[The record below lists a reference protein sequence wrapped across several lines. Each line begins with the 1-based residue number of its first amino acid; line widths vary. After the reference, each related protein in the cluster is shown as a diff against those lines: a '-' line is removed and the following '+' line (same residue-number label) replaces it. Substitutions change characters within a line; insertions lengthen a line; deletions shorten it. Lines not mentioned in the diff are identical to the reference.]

1 VTWVRDTRPAN
12 GSVPSELG
20 DDGALAVLD
29 GEGQFTCQAGLM
41 SETGVDI
48 VEGPRVETRAETPT
62 LGIRE
67 TVPFRTML
75 ADRDRLLT
83 ELIAWLTAHGI
94 EPTGPFFLRL
104 HLVDMAGLMDIE
116 VGVEGTAT
124 TDQRVKPGVIP
135 GGRYALLDYR
145 RTSLPANRLLLTWIH
160 DQGLSVASQDSG
172 DGEAFVGRCEIYLTD
187 PRTERRKKSWVVRLA
202 FLLR

>member
-1 VTWVRDTRPAN
+1 
-12 GSVPSELG
+12 
-20 DDGALAVLD
+20 
-29 GEGQFTCQAGLM
+29 M

-75 ADRDRLLT
+75 ADRDRLLA

-124 TDQRVKPGVIP
+124 TDQRVRQGVIP
-135 GGRYALLDYR
+135 AGRYALLDYR
-145 RTSLPANRLLLTWIH
+145 RTSLPANRLLLTWIR
-160 DQGLSVASQDSG
+160 DQGLSVDSHDSG
-172 DGEAFVGRCEIYLTD
+172 DGEAFAGRCEIYLTD